1 MILLSTNL
9 TLSITVTIEQPEQ
22 SGRMSEFKLHH
33 LIVQLIELL
42 G

>member
-1 MILLSTNL
+1 
-9 TLSITVTIEQPEQ
+9 
-22 SGRMSEFKLHH
+22 MSEFKLHH